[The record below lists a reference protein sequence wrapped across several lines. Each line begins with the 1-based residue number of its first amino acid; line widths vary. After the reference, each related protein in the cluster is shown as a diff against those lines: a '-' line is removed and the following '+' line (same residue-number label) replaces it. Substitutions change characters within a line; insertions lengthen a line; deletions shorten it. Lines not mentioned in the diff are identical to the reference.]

1 MRVNCNMARG
11 KFRETFKRVAPAV
24 LAVTTALSVAGYGR
38 QTLKLKGAQKQV
50 RSLREELREEHGRRM
65 VEGIPAAMDELGF
78 GENAKRRVT
87 LDNLRSFLVAR
98 VPQHEYEVG
107 LHVNALQKHSR
118 LSPRDVHM
126 LEVGQTLGSLD
137 VLDVSLAGL
146 DSNAARRVEDL
157 RSRLRTQLER
167 RGYR

>member
-1 MRVNCNMARG
+1 MARR

-24 LAVTTALSVAGYGR
+24 LAATTALSVAGYGH
-38 QTLKLKGAQKQV
+38 QTLKLEGAQRQV
-50 RSLREELREEHGRRM
+50 SSLRERLREEHGRRI

-78 GENAKRRVT
+78 GENAKRRVM
-87 LDNLRSFLVAR
+87 LDNLRTSLVAR

-107 LHVNALQKHSR
+107 QQVDTLQKHSR

-126 LEVGQTLGSLD
+126 LEIGQTLGSLD
-137 VLDVSLAGL
+137 VLNSSLAGL
-146 DSNAARRVEDL
+146 DSNAARRVEDI